1 MNLEFHPSTIYHLH
15 NHNHTV
21 ASSNANKRS
30 TSDGTR
36 LVHGNQT
43 GSVQSAAGVNRGAPR
58 LRHEREAGRLQGK
71 VAAAATYVSFVVVA
85 EKGACRLVP
94 TTTRAEGFSPT
105 QRVCMLVVL
114 CRLWVL
120 NVWLL
125 CTHTYTHTHTSA
137 CILTAAAA
145 TTAATACTV
154 GCACVREHTRAFPRT
169 SC

>member
-1 MNLEFHPSTIYHLH
+1 MQTKHVGWNQ
-15 NHNHTV
+15 
-21 ASSNANKRS
+21 
-30 TSDGTR
+30 R

-43 GSVQSAAGVNRGAPR
+43 RSVRSAAGVQQGRCSSSTS
-58 LRHEREAGRLQGK
+58 REGSRQTAG
-71 VAAAATYVSFVVVA
+71 TSCCCCSHVSFVVVA

-94 TTTRAEGFSPT
+94 TTTRAGGFSPT
-105 QRVCMLVVL
+105 QRVCMRVVL
-114 CRLWVL
+114 CRLCVL

-137 CILTAAAA
+137 CILTAA
-145 TTAATACTV
+145 TACTV